1 MDRLVYTA
9 LSGMQASMNRQRV
22 IASNMANAQTI
33 GVRAEQVD
41 QRPVTLQGAGRDAKC
56 LREGEQVV
64 DVAAA
69 LSAFDA
75 GQHRV
80 GHWPAKGGDA
90 SGQLSLGEAALGAEN
105 FDRAGGPYPGCADFQ

>member
-1 MDRLVYTA
+1 MV
-9 LSGMQASMNRQRV
+9 ASTGR
-22 IASNMANAQTI
+22 
-33 GVRAEQVD
+33 GVLE
-41 QRPVTLQGAGRDAKC
+41 QGAGRDAKC